1 VLLLAPLPPV
11 VCEGF
16 LEEVDE
22 DIEVLTTPWVEI
34 FMGVGFGI
42 FIFTLFTGRKV
53 FRFFFVF

>member
-22 DIEVLTTPWVEI
+22 EIEVLTTPWVEI

-42 FIFTLFTGRKV
+42 FLPYLRIAKYFDFS
-53 FRFFFVF
+53 FM